1 MDFTSALYRI
11 SVSILPLLIG
21 IILHEIAHGY
31 AALYCG
37 DTTAKDRGRLSL
49 NPIPHIDPMGS
60 MVFLMTA
67 IATPFT
73 FGWAKPV
80 PVNPRNFTR
89 IGNVKK
95 GLLIVSLAGP
105 LTNLLLALVFT
116 IFLRVFLLSVSA
128 TFVAETFLGMF
139 LYEVFVSGIYIN
151 IVLMVI
157 NLLPI
162 PPLDGSDI
170 LAYFLPYPYDYKYI
184 SMGKYGMI
192 ILMLLLMTGAVS
204 SLISL
209 ALGFFLPIFSTLL

>member
-1 MDFTSALYRI
+1 MDFSAVLYRVC
-11 SVSILPLLIG
+11 VSIIPLLIG

-60 MVFLMTA
+60 LVFFMTA

-105 LTNLLLALVFT
+105 LTNLVLAFIFTLLLKIFT
-116 IFLRVFLLSVSA
+116 ISVSIE
-128 TFVAETFLGMF
+128 FISQTFLGMF
-139 LYEVFVSGIYIN
+139 LYEVILSGIYIN
-151 IVLMVI
+151 IILMVI
-157 NLLPI
+157 NLIPI

-170 LAYFLPYPYDYKYI
+170 IAYFLPYPYDYKYM
-184 SMGKYGMI
+184 SMGRYGMI
-192 ILMLLLMTGAVS
+192 ILMLLLMTGIVGQI
-204 SLISL
+204 ISI
-209 ALGFFLPIFSTLL
+209 ALNFLLPIFSSLL